1 MGKQDLLAK
10 KYMSDNEKFAD
21 VFNYYLYNGKQVI
34 KPENL
39 HEESISEIALPYSEK
54 NKNTFIEKYRDII
67 KRCVVKSDNHYTY
80 FLLGIENQSEV
91 HYAMPVRNML
101 YDSLNYS
108 GQVSRIEKNHK
119 KCKDKLSS
127 AEYLSGVTKSDK
139 ITPVITLVLY
149 WGNEAWDGPKSLYEM
164 FKETDLDILRYV
176 NDYHINLIEPKD
188 IKDFSKFRTELGK
201 VLEFINAS
209 DSLAKMKEILENN
222 HEYYLHMDL
231 ESARMIETFG
241 KAKIDMKQ
249 YEKNK
254 EEVDM
259 CKAIEDMILEGK
271 QEGIQ
276 EGIKALIEVAKELGA
291 TTDIIEKKVEEKFNL
306 LSDGM
311 FVLIDNDGVRPI
323 IISIDV
329 NGYNKKPN
337 KWGHDL
343 FTFQIL
349 NDSGKIV
356 PMGAAGTY
364 YANENLYCSKTSTHN
379 LNGAACAYK
388 AFTDANYFKNLP

>member
-34 KPENL
+34 KPEKL

-80 FLLGIENQSEV
+80 FLLGIENQPEV

-306 LSDGM
+306 SKDEA
-311 FVLIDNDGVRPI
+311 VQA
-323 IISIDV
+323 V
-329 NGYNKKPN
+329 NKYYN
-337 KWGHDL
+337 
-343 FTFQIL
+343 
-349 NDSGKIV
+349 
-356 PMGAAGTY
+356 
-364 YANENLYCSKTSTHN
+364 
-379 LNGAACAYK
+379 
-388 AFTDANYFKNLP
+388 

>member
-67 KRCVVKSDNHYTY
+67 KRCVVKSDNYYTY
-80 FLLGIENQSEV
+80 FLLGIENQSEI

-108 GQVSRIEKNHK
+108 GQVNRIEKNHK

-139 ITPVITLVLY
+139 ITPIITLVLY

-271 QEGIQ
+271 QEGIKV
-276 EGIKALIEVAKELGA
+276 GIKALIEVAKELGA

-306 LSDGM
+306 SKDEA
-311 FVLIDNDGVRPI
+311 VQA
-323 IISIDV
+323 V
-329 NGYNKKPN
+329 NKYYN
-337 KWGHDL
+337 
-343 FTFQIL
+343 
-349 NDSGKIV
+349 
-356 PMGAAGTY
+356 
-364 YANENLYCSKTSTHN
+364 
-379 LNGAACAYK
+379 
-388 AFTDANYFKNLP
+388 

>member
-1 MGKQDLLAK
+1 MGKQDSLAK

-34 KPENL
+34 KPESL

-67 KRCVVKSDNHYTY
+67 KRSVVKSDNYYTY
-80 FLLGIENQSEV
+80 FLLGIENQSEI

-108 GQVSRIEKNHK
+108 GQVNRIEKNHK

-139 ITPVITLVLY
+139 ITPIITLVLY

-306 LSDGM
+306 SKDEA
-311 FVLIDNDGVRPI
+311 VQA
-323 IISIDV
+323 V
-329 NGYNKKPN
+329 NKYYN
-337 KWGHDL
+337 
-343 FTFQIL
+343 
-349 NDSGKIV
+349 
-356 PMGAAGTY
+356 
-364 YANENLYCSKTSTHN
+364 
-379 LNGAACAYK
+379 
-388 AFTDANYFKNLP
+388 

>member
-34 KPENL
+34 KSENL

-54 NKNTFIEKYRDII
+54 YKNTLVEKYRDII
-67 KRCVVKSDNHYTY
+67 KKCVIKSDNHYTY

-91 HYAMPVRNML
+91 HYAMPVRNIL
-101 YDSLNYS
+101 YDALNYS
-108 GQVSRIEKNHK
+108 GQVNRIEKDHK
-119 KCKDKLSS
+119 KKKDKLSS
-127 AEYLSGVTKSDK
+127 SEYLSGITKDDK
-139 ITPVITLVLY
+139 ITPVITLVIY

-164 FKETDLDILRYV
+164 FKETDIDILRYV

-209 DSLAKMKEILENN
+209 DSLTKMKEILENN
-222 HEYYLHMDL
+222 KEYYLHMDI

-241 KAKIDMKQ
+241 RTKIDMKQ

-259 CKAIEDMILEGK
+259 CKAIEDMVFEGK
-271 QEGIQ
+271 QDA
-276 EGIKALIEVAKELGA
+276 IKALVEVAKEYGA
-291 TTDIIEKKVEEKFNL
+291 TPNDIIEKIVDKLNLSKDEAVEAVKKY
-306 LSDGM
+306 
-311 FVLIDNDGVRPI
+311 
-323 IISIDV
+323 
-329 NGYNKKPN
+329 YN
-337 KWGHDL
+337 
-343 FTFQIL
+343 
-349 NDSGKIV
+349 
-356 PMGAAGTY
+356 
-364 YANENLYCSKTSTHN
+364 
-379 LNGAACAYK
+379 
-388 AFTDANYFKNLP
+388 

>member
-10 KYMSDNEKFAD
+10 KYMSDNE
-21 VFNYYLYNGKQVI
+21 KQVI

-108 GQVSRIEKNHK
+108 GQVNRIEKNHK

-149 WGNEAWDGPKSLYEM
+149 WGNEAWDDPKSLYEM

-306 LSDGM
+306 PKDEA
-311 FVLIDNDGVRPI
+311 VQA
-323 IISIDV
+323 V
-329 NGYNKKPN
+329 NKYYN
-337 KWGHDL
+337 
-343 FTFQIL
+343 
-349 NDSGKIV
+349 
-356 PMGAAGTY
+356 
-364 YANENLYCSKTSTHN
+364 
-379 LNGAACAYK
+379 
-388 AFTDANYFKNLP
+388 

>member
-21 VFNYYLYNGKQVI
+21 VFNYYLYNGEQVI
-34 KPENL
+34 KSENL

-54 NKNTFIEKYRDII
+54 YKNIFIEKYRDII
-67 KRCVVKSDNHYTY
+67 KKCVIKSDNHYTY

-108 GQVSRIEKNHK
+108 GQVNRIEKNHK
-119 KCKDKLSS
+119 KKKDKVNS
-127 AEYLSGVTKSDK
+127 AEYLSGITKSDK

-164 FKETDLDILRYV
+164 FEKTDLDILRYV

-209 DSLAKMKEILENN
+209 DSVAKVKEILENN
-222 HEYYLHMDL
+222 HEYYLHMDI

-241 KAKIDMKQ
+241 KAEIDMKQ

-254 EEVDM
+254 EEVNM
-259 CKAIEDMILEGK
+259 CKALEDMVLEGK
-271 QEGIQ
+271 QAGIQ

-291 TTDIIEKKVEEKFNL
+291 TADIIEKKVEEKFD
-306 LSDGM
+306 LSKDEA
-311 FVLIDNDGVRPI
+311 VEA
-323 IISIDV
+323 V
-329 NGYNKKPN
+329 NK
-337 KWGHDL
+337 
-343 FTFQIL
+343 
-349 NDSGKIV
+349 
-356 PMGAAGTY
+356 Y
-364 YANENLYCSKTSTHN
+364 YK
-379 LNGAACAYK
+379 
-388 AFTDANYFKNLP
+388 

>member
-21 VFNYYLYNGKQVI
+21 VFNYYFYNGKLVI

-306 LSDGM
+306 SKDEA
-311 FVLIDNDGVRPI
+311 VQA
-323 IISIDV
+323 V
-329 NGYNKKPN
+329 NKYYN
-337 KWGHDL
+337 
-343 FTFQIL
+343 
-349 NDSGKIV
+349 
-356 PMGAAGTY
+356 
-364 YANENLYCSKTSTHN
+364 
-379 LNGAACAYK
+379 
-388 AFTDANYFKNLP
+388 

>member
-67 KRCVVKSDNHYTY
+67 KRCVVKSDNYYTY
-80 FLLGIENQSEV
+80 FLLGIENQSEI

-108 GQVSRIEKNHK
+108 GQVNRIEKNHK

-139 ITPVITLVLY
+139 ITPIITLVLY
-149 WGNEAWDGPKSLYEM
+149 WGNEAWDGSKSLYEM

-306 LSDGM
+306 SKDEA
-311 FVLIDNDGVRPI
+311 VQA
-323 IISIDV
+323 V
-329 NGYNKKPN
+329 NKYYN
-337 KWGHDL
+337 
-343 FTFQIL
+343 
-349 NDSGKIV
+349 
-356 PMGAAGTY
+356 
-364 YANENLYCSKTSTHN
+364 
-379 LNGAACAYK
+379 
-388 AFTDANYFKNLP
+388 

>member
-21 VFNYYLYNGKQVI
+21 VFNYYLYNGKQII

-108 GQVSRIEKNHK
+108 GQVNRIEKNHK

-149 WGNEAWDGPKSLYEM
+149 WGNEAWDDPKSLYEM

-188 IKDFSKFRTELGK
+188 INDFSKFRTELGK

-241 KAKIDMKQ
+241 KANIDMKQ

-291 TTDIIEKKVEEKFNL
+291 TTDIIEKKIEEKFNL
-306 LSDGM
+306 SKDEAAQA
-311 FVLIDNDGVRPI
+311 
-323 IISIDV
+323 V
-329 NGYNKKPN
+329 NKYYN
-337 KWGHDL
+337 
-343 FTFQIL
+343 
-349 NDSGKIV
+349 
-356 PMGAAGTY
+356 
-364 YANENLYCSKTSTHN
+364 
-379 LNGAACAYK
+379 
-388 AFTDANYFKNLP
+388 

>member
-21 VFNYYLYNGKQVI
+21 VFNYYLYNVKQVI

-67 KRCVVKSDNHYTY
+67 KRCVVKSDNYYTY
-80 FLLGIENQSEV
+80 FLLGIENQSEI

-108 GQVSRIEKNHK
+108 GQVNRIEKNHK

-139 ITPVITLVLY
+139 ITPIITLVLY

-306 LSDGM
+306 SKDEA
-311 FVLIDNDGVRPI
+311 VQA
-323 IISIDV
+323 V
-329 NGYNKKPN
+329 NKYYN
-337 KWGHDL
+337 
-343 FTFQIL
+343 
-349 NDSGKIV
+349 
-356 PMGAAGTY
+356 
-364 YANENLYCSKTSTHN
+364 
-379 LNGAACAYK
+379 
-388 AFTDANYFKNLP
+388 

>member
-1 MGKQDLLAK
+1 M
-10 KYMSDNEKFAD
+10 
-21 VFNYYLYNGKQVI
+21 
-34 KPENL
+34 
-39 HEESISEIALPYSEK
+39 
-54 NKNTFIEKYRDII
+54 
-67 KRCVVKSDNHYTY
+67 
-80 FLLGIENQSEV
+80 
-91 HYAMPVRNML
+91 
-101 YDSLNYS
+101 
-108 GQVSRIEKNHK
+108 
-119 KCKDKLSS
+119 
-127 AEYLSGVTKSDK
+127 TKSDK
-139 ITPVITLVLY
+139 ITPIITLVLY

-259 CKAIEDMILEGK
+259 CKAIENMILEGK

-291 TTDIIEKKVEEKFNL
+291 TTDIIEKKVEKKFNL
-306 LSDGM
+306 SKDEA
-311 FVLIDNDGVRPI
+311 VQA
-323 IISIDV
+323 V
-329 NGYNKKPN
+329 NKYYN
-337 KWGHDL
+337 
-343 FTFQIL
+343 
-349 NDSGKIV
+349 
-356 PMGAAGTY
+356 
-364 YANENLYCSKTSTHN
+364 
-379 LNGAACAYK
+379 
-388 AFTDANYFKNLP
+388 

>member
-91 HYAMPVRNML
+91 HYAMPV
-101 YDSLNYS
+101 
-108 GQVSRIEKNHK
+108 
-119 KCKDKLSS
+119 
-127 AEYLSGVTKSDK
+127 
-139 ITPVITLVLY
+139 
-149 WGNEAWDGPKSLYEM
+149 
-164 FKETDLDILRYV
+164 
-176 NDYHINLIEPKD
+176 
-188 IKDFSKFRTELGK
+188 
-201 VLEFINAS
+201 
-209 DSLAKMKEILENN
+209 
-222 HEYYLHMDL
+222 
-231 ESARMIETFG
+231 
-241 KAKIDMKQ
+241 KQ

-306 LSDGM
+306 SKDEA
-311 FVLIDNDGVRPI
+311 VQA
-323 IISIDV
+323 V
-329 NGYNKKPN
+329 NKYYN
-337 KWGHDL
+337 
-343 FTFQIL
+343 
-349 NDSGKIV
+349 
-356 PMGAAGTY
+356 
-364 YANENLYCSKTSTHN
+364 
-379 LNGAACAYK
+379 
-388 AFTDANYFKNLP
+388 

>member
-1 MGKQDLLAK
+1 MGKQDSLAK

-34 KPENL
+34 KPESL
-39 HEESISEIALPYSEK
+39 HEESISKIALPYSEK

-67 KRCVVKSDNHYTY
+67 KRCVVKSDNYYTY
-80 FLLGIENQSEV
+80 FLLGIENQSEI

-108 GQVSRIEKNHK
+108 GQVNRIEKNHK

-139 ITPVITLVLY
+139 ITPIITLVLY

-306 LSDGM
+306 SKDEA
-311 FVLIDNDGVRPI
+311 VQA
-323 IISIDV
+323 V
-329 NGYNKKPN
+329 NKYYN
-337 KWGHDL
+337 
-343 FTFQIL
+343 
-349 NDSGKIV
+349 
-356 PMGAAGTY
+356 
-364 YANENLYCSKTSTHN
+364 
-379 LNGAACAYK
+379 
-388 AFTDANYFKNLP
+388 

>member
-67 KRCVVKSDNHYTY
+67 KRCVVKSDNYYTY
-80 FLLGIENQSEV
+80 FLLGIENQSEI

-108 GQVSRIEKNHK
+108 GQVNRIEKNHK

-139 ITPVITLVLY
+139 ITPIITLVLY

-222 HEYYLHMDL
+222 HKYYLHMDL
-231 ESARMIETFG
+231 ESARMIEAFG

-306 LSDGM
+306 SKDEA
-311 FVLIDNDGVRPI
+311 VQA
-323 IISIDV
+323 V
-329 NGYNKKPN
+329 NKYYN
-337 KWGHDL
+337 
-343 FTFQIL
+343 
-349 NDSGKIV
+349 
-356 PMGAAGTY
+356 
-364 YANENLYCSKTSTHN
+364 
-379 LNGAACAYK
+379 
-388 AFTDANYFKNLP
+388 

>member
-54 NKNTFIEKYRDII
+54 NKNTFIEKYRAII

-80 FLLGIENQSEV
+80 FLLGIENQSEI

-108 GQVSRIEKNHK
+108 GQVNRIEKNHK

-231 ESARMIETFG
+231 ESARMIETFR

-306 LSDGM
+306 SKDEA
-311 FVLIDNDGVRPI
+311 VQA
-323 IISIDV
+323 V
-329 NGYNKKPN
+329 NKYYN
-337 KWGHDL
+337 
-343 FTFQIL
+343 
-349 NDSGKIV
+349 
-356 PMGAAGTY
+356 
-364 YANENLYCSKTSTHN
+364 
-379 LNGAACAYK
+379 
-388 AFTDANYFKNLP
+388 

>member
-188 IKDFSKFRTELGK
+188 IKDFSKFRTELRK
-201 VLEFINAS
+201 VLEFINAA

-306 LSDGM
+306 SKDEA
-311 FVLIDNDGVRPI
+311 VQA
-323 IISIDV
+323 V
-329 NGYNKKPN
+329 NKYYN
-337 KWGHDL
+337 
-343 FTFQIL
+343 
-349 NDSGKIV
+349 
-356 PMGAAGTY
+356 
-364 YANENLYCSKTSTHN
+364 
-379 LNGAACAYK
+379 
-388 AFTDANYFKNLP
+388 

>member
-1 MGKQDLLAK
+1 MK
-10 KYMSDNEKFAD
+10 
-21 VFNYYLYNGKQVI
+21 
-34 KPENL
+34 
-39 HEESISEIALPYSEK
+39 LPFPIVKK

-80 FLLGIENQSEV
+80 FLLGIENQSEI

-108 GQVSRIEKNHK
+108 GQVNRIEKNHK

-276 EGIKALIEVAKELGA
+276 EGIQEEIKALIEVAKELGA

-306 LSDGM
+306 SKDEA
-311 FVLIDNDGVRPI
+311 VQA
-323 IISIDV
+323 V
-329 NGYNKKPN
+329 NKYYN
-337 KWGHDL
+337 
-343 FTFQIL
+343 
-349 NDSGKIV
+349 
-356 PMGAAGTY
+356 
-364 YANENLYCSKTSTHN
+364 
-379 LNGAACAYK
+379 
-388 AFTDANYFKNLP
+388 

>member
-67 KRCVVKSDNHYTY
+67 KRCVVKSDNYYTY
-80 FLLGIENQSEV
+80 FLLGIENQSEI

-108 GQVSRIEKNHK
+108 GQVNRIEKNHK

-139 ITPVITLVLY
+139 ITPIITLVLY

-164 FKETDLDILRYV
+164 FKETDLDIL

-306 LSDGM
+306 SKDEA
-311 FVLIDNDGVRPI
+311 VQA
-323 IISIDV
+323 V
-329 NGYNKKPN
+329 NKYYN
-337 KWGHDL
+337 
-343 FTFQIL
+343 
-349 NDSGKIV
+349 
-356 PMGAAGTY
+356 
-364 YANENLYCSKTSTHN
+364 
-379 LNGAACAYK
+379 
-388 AFTDANYFKNLP
+388 

>member
-1 MGKQDLLAK
+1 
-10 KYMSDNEKFAD
+10 MSDNEKFAD

-80 FLLGIENQSEV
+80 FLLGIENQSEI

-108 GQVSRIEKNHK
+108 GQVNRIEKNHK

-139 ITPVITLVLY
+139 IIPVITLALY

-306 LSDGM
+306 SKDEA
-311 FVLIDNDGVRPI
+311 VQA
-323 IISIDV
+323 V
-329 NGYNKKPN
+329 NKYYN
-337 KWGHDL
+337 
-343 FTFQIL
+343 
-349 NDSGKIV
+349 
-356 PMGAAGTY
+356 
-364 YANENLYCSKTSTHN
+364 
-379 LNGAACAYK
+379 
-388 AFTDANYFKNLP
+388 

>member
-67 KRCVVKSDNHYTY
+67 KRCVVKSVKHYTY

-306 LSDGM
+306 SKDEA
-311 FVLIDNDGVRPI
+311 VQA
-323 IISIDV
+323 V
-329 NGYNKKPN
+329 NKYYN
-337 KWGHDL
+337 
-343 FTFQIL
+343 
-349 NDSGKIV
+349 
-356 PMGAAGTY
+356 
-364 YANENLYCSKTSTHN
+364 
-379 LNGAACAYK
+379 
-388 AFTDANYFKNLP
+388 

>member
-1 MGKQDLLAK
+1 MGKQDSLAK

-34 KPENL
+34 KPESL

-67 KRCVVKSDNHYTY
+67 KRCVVKSDNYYTY
-80 FLLGIENQSEV
+80 FLLGIENQSEI

-108 GQVSRIEKNHK
+108 GQVNRIEKNHK

-139 ITPVITLVLY
+139 ITPIITLVLY

-209 DSLAKMKEILENN
+209 DILAKMKEIFENN
-222 HEYYLHMDL
+222 LEYYLHMDL

-306 LSDGM
+306 SKDEA
-311 FVLIDNDGVRPI
+311 VQA
-323 IISIDV
+323 V
-329 NGYNKKPN
+329 NKYYN
-337 KWGHDL
+337 
-343 FTFQIL
+343 
-349 NDSGKIV
+349 
-356 PMGAAGTY
+356 
-364 YANENLYCSKTSTHN
+364 
-379 LNGAACAYK
+379 
-388 AFTDANYFKNLP
+388 

>member
-67 KRCVVKSDNHYTY
+67 KRCVVKSDNYYTY
-80 FLLGIENQSEV
+80 FLLGIENQSEI

-108 GQVSRIEKNHK
+108 GQVNRIEKNHK

-139 ITPVITLVLY
+139 ITPIITLVLY

-209 DSLAKMKEILENN
+209 DSLAKMKEILEN
-222 HEYYLHMDL
+222 
-231 ESARMIETFG
+231 S
-241 KAKIDMKQ
+241 
-249 YEKNK
+249 
-254 EEVDM
+254 
-259 CKAIEDMILEGK
+259 
-271 QEGIQ
+271 
-276 EGIKALIEVAKELGA
+276 
-291 TTDIIEKKVEEKFNL
+291 
-306 LSDGM
+306 
-311 FVLIDNDGVRPI
+311 
-323 IISIDV
+323 
-329 NGYNKKPN
+329 
-337 KWGHDL
+337 
-343 FTFQIL
+343 
-349 NDSGKIV
+349 
-356 PMGAAGTY
+356 
-364 YANENLYCSKTSTHN
+364 
-379 LNGAACAYK
+379 
-388 AFTDANYFKNLP
+388 

>member
-10 KYMSDNEKFAD
+10 KYMSDYEKFAD

-67 KRCVVKSDNHYTY
+67 KRCVVKSDNYYTY
-80 FLLGIENQSEV
+80 FLLGIEKQSEI

-108 GQVSRIEKNHK
+108 GQVNRIEKNHK

-306 LSDGM
+306 SKDEA
-311 FVLIDNDGVRPI
+311 VQA
-323 IISIDV
+323 V
-329 NGYNKKPN
+329 NKYYN
-337 KWGHDL
+337 
-343 FTFQIL
+343 
-349 NDSGKIV
+349 
-356 PMGAAGTY
+356 
-364 YANENLYCSKTSTHN
+364 
-379 LNGAACAYK
+379 
-388 AFTDANYFKNLP
+388 

>member
-10 KYMSDNEKFAD
+10 KYMSDYEKFAD

-67 KRCVVKSDNHYTY
+67 KRCVVKSDNYYTY
-80 FLLGIENQSEV
+80 FLLGIENQSEI

-108 GQVSRIEKNHK
+108 GQVNRIEKNHK

-306 LSDGM
+306 SKDEA
-311 FVLIDNDGVRPI
+311 VQA
-323 IISIDV
+323 V
-329 NGYNKKPN
+329 NKYYN
-337 KWGHDL
+337 
-343 FTFQIL
+343 
-349 NDSGKIV
+349 
-356 PMGAAGTY
+356 
-364 YANENLYCSKTSTHN
+364 
-379 LNGAACAYK
+379 
-388 AFTDANYFKNLP
+388 

>member
-1 MGKQDLLAK
+1 MGKQDSLAK

-34 KPENL
+34 KPESL

-67 KRCVVKSDNHYTY
+67 KRCVVKSDNYYTY
-80 FLLGIENQSEV
+80 FLLGIENQSEI

-108 GQVSRIEKNHK
+108 GQVNRIEKNHK

-139 ITPVITLVLY
+139 ITPIITLVLY

-291 TTDIIEKKVEEKFNL
+291 TTDIIEKKLEEKFNL
-306 LSDGM
+306 SKDEA
-311 FVLIDNDGVRPI
+311 VQA
-323 IISIDV
+323 V
-329 NGYNKKPN
+329 NKYYN
-337 KWGHDL
+337 
-343 FTFQIL
+343 
-349 NDSGKIV
+349 
-356 PMGAAGTY
+356 
-364 YANENLYCSKTSTHN
+364 
-379 LNGAACAYK
+379 
-388 AFTDANYFKNLP
+388 

>member
-1 MGKQDLLAK
+1 MYKRQ
-10 KYMSDNEKFAD
+10 

-80 FLLGIENQSEV
+80 FLLGIENQSEI

-108 GQVSRIEKNHK
+108 GQVNRIEKNHK

-139 ITPVITLVLY
+139 IIPVITLALY

-306 LSDGM
+306 SKDEA
-311 FVLIDNDGVRPI
+311 VQA
-323 IISIDV
+323 V
-329 NGYNKKPN
+329 NKYYN
-337 KWGHDL
+337 
-343 FTFQIL
+343 
-349 NDSGKIV
+349 
-356 PMGAAGTY
+356 
-364 YANENLYCSKTSTHN
+364 
-379 LNGAACAYK
+379 
-388 AFTDANYFKNLP
+388 

>member
-67 KRCVVKSDNHYTY
+67 KRCVVKSDNYYTY
-80 FLLGIENQSEV
+80 FLLGIENQSEI

-108 GQVSRIEKNHK
+108 GQVNRIEKNHK

-176 NDYHINLIEPKD
+176 NGYHINLIEPKD

-306 LSDGM
+306 SKDEA
-311 FVLIDNDGVRPI
+311 VQA
-323 IISIDV
+323 V
-329 NGYNKKPN
+329 NKYYN
-337 KWGHDL
+337 
-343 FTFQIL
+343 
-349 NDSGKIV
+349 
-356 PMGAAGTY
+356 
-364 YANENLYCSKTSTHN
+364 
-379 LNGAACAYK
+379 
-388 AFTDANYFKNLP
+388 

>member
-21 VFNYYLYNGKQVI
+21 VF
-34 KPENL
+34 
-39 HEESISEIALPYSEK
+39 
-54 NKNTFIEKYRDII
+54 KNTFIEKYRDII

-108 GQVSRIEKNHK
+108 GQVNRIEKNHK

-306 LSDGM
+306 SKDEA
-311 FVLIDNDGVRPI
+311 VQA
-323 IISIDV
+323 V
-329 NGYNKKPN
+329 NKYYN
-337 KWGHDL
+337 
-343 FTFQIL
+343 
-349 NDSGKIV
+349 
-356 PMGAAGTY
+356 
-364 YANENLYCSKTSTHN
+364 
-379 LNGAACAYK
+379 
-388 AFTDANYFKNLP
+388 

>member
-1 MGKQDLLAK
+1 MGKQDSLAK

-34 KPENL
+34 KPESL

-67 KRCVVKSDNHYTY
+67 KRCVVKSDNYYTY
-80 FLLGIENQSEV
+80 FLLGIENQSEI

-108 GQVSRIEKNHK
+108 GQVNRIEKNHK

-139 ITPVITLVLY
+139 ITPIITLVLY

-276 EGIKALIEVAKELGA
+276 EGIKALIEVAKE
-291 TTDIIEKKVEEKFNL
+291 
-306 LSDGM
+306 
-311 FVLIDNDGVRPI
+311 
-323 IISIDV
+323 
-329 NGYNKKPN
+329 
-337 KWGHDL
+337 
-343 FTFQIL
+343 
-349 NDSGKIV
+349 
-356 PMGAAGTY
+356 
-364 YANENLYCSKTSTHN
+364 
-379 LNGAACAYK
+379 
-388 AFTDANYFKNLP
+388 